1 MQRPSWADTGKTEFG
16 RNFSAELNAK
26 CDYNSSNSLRNET
39 STGIH
44 ILNYENGDYIH
55 LLSDT
60 AQNTAAQKYFN

>member
-1 MQRPSWADTGKTEFG
+1 MEFG

-26 CDYNSSNSLRNET
+26 CNNNPMNSLKNET
-39 STGIH
+39 STRTH

-60 AQNTAAQKYFN
+60 AQRTAAQKYFN